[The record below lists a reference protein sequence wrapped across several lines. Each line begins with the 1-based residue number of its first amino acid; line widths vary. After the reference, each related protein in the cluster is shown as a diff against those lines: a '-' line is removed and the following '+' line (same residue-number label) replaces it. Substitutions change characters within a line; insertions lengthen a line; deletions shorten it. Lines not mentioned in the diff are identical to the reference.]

1 MSTSSSAELPA
12 GWAAPFYAG
21 KRVLVVGAASGI
33 GAGLARGFAGAGA
46 AVIASGRN
54 EAERATIAADPALA
68 GATALAVD
76 VRDGEAVKTAI
87 AGLGTLDVLVVTAG
101 IIQRDAEHEPETFD
115 AVLDVNLS
123 GSMRCCAAARPLLAA
138 SGHGAILLTASMLSF
153 FGGARVPG
161 YAASKGGIAQLTKS
175 LALAYA
181 GENIRVNALA
191 PGWIATALTAELQAD
206 PSRSAALLGRT
217 PLARWGTPEDLV
229 PPALFLCSP
238 LAGFVTGTIMPVDGG
253 YAAA

>member
-1 MSTSSSAELPA
+1 MSTSSSADLPA
-12 GWAAPFYAG
+12 GWAEPFYAG

-46 AVIASGRN
+46 DVIATGRN
-54 EAERATIAADPALA
+54 EAERDAIAASLPGAEALA
-68 GATALAVD
+68 LD
-76 VRDGEAVKTAI
+76 VRDAEAVKATI
-87 AGLGTLDVLVVTAG
+87 AGLGTLDALVVTAG
-101 IIQRDAEHEPETFD
+101 IILRDAEHEPETFD

-138 SGHGAILLTASMLSF
+138 SGSGAILLTASMLSF

-181 GENIRVNALA
+181 DENIRVNALA

-206 PSRSAALLGRT
+206 PSRSAGLLGRT
-217 PLARWGTPEDLV
+217 PMGRWGTPEDLV

-253 YAAA
+253 YAVA

>member
-1 MSTSSSAELPA
+1 MSTSSSADLS
-12 GWAAPFYAG
+12 GNWASALYRD
-21 KRVLVVGAASGI
+21 KHVLVVGAASGI
-33 GAGLARGFAGAGA
+33 GQGLARGFAAAGA
-46 AVIASGRN
+46 TVIATGRN
-54 EAERATIAADPALA
+54 EAERAAIAADPHLP
-68 GATALAVD
+68 GATALAMD
-76 VRDGEAVKTAI
+76 VTDAAAVKTTIGA
-87 AGLGTLDVLVVTAG
+87 LPRLDVLVVTAG
-101 IIQRDAEHEPETFD
+101 IIVRDAEHEPETFD

-138 SGHGAILLTASMLSF
+138 SGSGAILLTASMLSF

-175 LALAYA
+175 LALAYSA
-181 GENIRVNALA
+181 ENIRVNALA

-206 PSRSAALLGRT
+206 PARSAALLGRT
-217 PLARWGTPEDLV
+217 PLARWGTPADLA

-238 LAGFVTGTIMPVDGG
+238 LAGFITGTILPVDGG